1 MQQHPTS
8 QDEDDNNNNVDL
20 YNTSEAGLEHFTKI
34 KTIMMGA
41 GFRS

>member
-8 QDEDDNNNNVDL
+8 QDEDDNNNVDL